1 MCALADPQPANH
13 QEIELSAITDS
24 PLETE
29 REEDRRAQGMAS
41 RFADARTQKN
51 SQISN
56 TVTFDT
62 VNEHC
67 AQPINSGLGDA
78 CKMEYITDKKLDKTL
93 NPARFSRRKEHRAQP
108 TMWDMEG
115 ARTQEYV
122 PDSNTVKYDGQNTR
136 GAQES
141 TPEFEDMRTRNVS
154 PGMTRAEI
162 HAKDIDT
169 QHDWHLKESDNSSD
183 IGSLITQAPEP
194 ESICATINAL
204 SSWVSS
210 IQPRESW
217 YLAGWIRDSP
227 IEFLVDPGA
236 VVSAI
241 SRQCY
246 EKLLETNAILTPMK
260 AIHMELEAANKSD
273 MSVHGICNLD
283 LSVHGLVIN
292 MDALVVDLNCNAILG
307 MDVLGDAS
315 KLPFILDLVGGTLS
329 GGGYET
335 IQLHRFQAATECF
348 AETTESVC
356 IPPHSEVMLWA
367 KLKTNNGRRGPTAG
381 VVLALQSFVQEFG
394 LLVGRSLVC
403 ADVDDWRVPIL
414 IYNSDPCTMQ
424 PADCLCN
431 PIIVPAHTRIARVEE
446 IQAIQ
451 HIGSR
456 NIDTNTEEN
465 TLPPH
470 LIDVLDAATEL
481 TPIQRARAATLL
493 AKHVKTF
500 PAPGTPITGRTEAVM
515 HDIDTG
521 STRPI
526 RCNPRK
532 LSPKKIKIQ
541 QELVDKMLEEGQIE
555 HSVSAWSAPT
565 VLVTKKD
572 GTTRFCVDYRR
583 LNNST
588 KKDAFPLPRID
599 DSLNSLSGQSWFSTL
614 DLASGY
620 WQVKL
625 SEDAKPKTA
634 FATHSGLFQFAVMPF
649 GLCNAPATFERLM
662 SQVMRGLHW
671 KRCLVYIDDILVFG
685 HDFESALESLE
696 LVLIRVAEYGLQ
708 LKSTKCNLFRSSVP
722 FLGHIVGR
730 AGLECDPSKVSAV
743 ANWIPPTTT
752 KGVRE
757 FLGFTGYYRRFV
769 PDYSTVAQPLVRL
782 LGKDCKFHW
791 TDACQDAFM
800 ALRALLIKAPVLAFP
815 KEDLPYIVDTDA
827 SDYGIGGVLS
837 QCIEGTEHVI
847 AYYSKSLNP
856 AQQKYCTTR
865 RELLAVVATLDH
877 FKGYVWGPKF
887 LVRTDHAALVWLKNL
902 KNIQGMLAR
911 WLAKLQQFHFDI
923 IHRPGAQHGNA
934 DGLSRC
940 PQCDR
945 GTCAPI
951 KISVTSDPEQPYA
964 SSCVGSSLDSELI
977 PLESGET
984 CMAAVMLTQSANSKL
999 ITEAQMTDIDISIVR
1014 SWFIARKFPVRTQ
1027 EFAPASHDLKSYW
1040 IGRKSLFLDDNH
1052 ILWRN
1057 RSEKSLRAQLVVP
1070 RSLRD
1075 TVFNDSHHTTY
1086 GGHFGITHTHSKL
1099 QLHYFWPGM
1108 SDFVRDR
1115 ISACHKCVARK
1126 SPVNRHHPMGHV
1138 PVSGKFERV
1147 AMDLLDVSVISAK
1160 GFKYILV
1167 VCDYFTKYTEAYPLK
1182 DKTARSVVDALM
1194 DVWLPRYGFPLFLHS
1209 DQGKEFDNVM
1219 IHQLSELLG
1228 TVKTKTTPY
1237 HPRSDGLV
1245 ERFNRTLLAMLA
1257 MFVSQ
1262 EHDNWDDLL
1271 PFMMLAYNT
1280 TVHTST
1286 GYTPYRLVF
1295 GDECNLPGNLV
1306 HRELRADPPP
1316 GDPGTYAS
1324 WVQQALYESYDEVR
1338 AQQQRATH
1346 RQKRKYDSE
1355 AVARAFPINC
1365 WTLRYYPP
1373 ARKNKLCSPWIG
1385 PYKVVR
1391 APMEWVVGIQ
1401 LNADARIIYVHM
1413 DDLKRCAP
1421 PDPEPTWPDAARGT
1435 SVVVSTRAPSTLA
1448 RSDVTRGQSALI
1460 DTSNIGG
1467 SAHHTESTISGHTAL
1482 RAPTLSVFTN
1492 GAHHMGSSLSDQID
1506 VRAPEKDICEVKS
1519 DTVNNSMVNIYPA
1532 PTSTW
1537 DLQDENCLL
1546 SMKSPCSIDVQG
1558 YRFFTMER
1566 LFYALQLISLGDRKL
1581 IGQLAKYSRM
1591 DYVRKC
1597 VNTRFE
1603 MASSTLQNKWL
1614 DEQFHTWAQIISAR
1628 VLSDSA
1634 FKNALLDSAGSPLFD
1649 PEEPVYATAL
1659 TSARRLCVQGKTLRW
1674 PTWISIPTRVTRGR
1688 ALI

>member
-1 MCALADPQPANH
+1 METRTSRHKDLDHHSHQSSSPSPRNTVCVLSDHQPANH
-13 QEIELSAITDS
+13 KEFGLSVISEITEKAAVKAESSKEDCAQNNISEFESARTRRNSLESDTVRFEGQNEHCAQVNITKF
-24 PLETE
+24 E
-29 REEDRRAQGMAS
+29 
-41 RFADARTQKN
+41 DARTQK
-51 SQISN
+51 IS
-56 TVTFDT
+56 
-62 VNEHC
+62 
-67 AQPINSGLGDA
+67 S
-78 CKMEYITDKKLDKTL
+78 
-93 NPARFSRRKEHRAQP
+93 
-108 TMWDMEG
+108 
-115 ARTQEYV
+115 
-122 PDSNTVKYDGQNTR
+122 DSNTVVI
-136 GAQES
+136 E
-141 TPEFEDMRTRNVS
+141 
-154 PGMTRAEI
+154 AEI
-162 HAKDIDT
+162 HANNAET
-169 QHDWHLKESDNSSD
+169 QHVVQFEEAQDFSDT
-183 IGSLITQAPEP
+183 GSLITQAPQ
-194 ESICATINAL
+194 SQAIHATINAL
-204 SSWVSS
+204 STWVAA

-217 YLAGWIRDSP
+217 YLAGWIGDSP
-227 IEFLVDPGA
+227 IDFLVDPGA

-241 SRQCY
+241 SLQSY
-246 EKLLETNAILTPMK
+246 EKLMESNAKLTPMR

-273 MSVHGICNLD
+273 MSVHGMCNLE
-283 LSVHGLVIN
+283 LCVHGLIIN
-292 MDALVVDLNCNAILG
+292 IDALVVDLNCHAILG
-307 MDVLGDAS
+307 MDILGDAS
-315 KLPFILDLVGGTLS
+315 KLPFILDLVEGTLS

-348 AETTESVC
+348 AEMTDSVC

-367 KLKTNNGRRGPTAG
+367 KLKTNNGRRGPTPG
-381 VVLALQSFVQEFG
+381 VVLALQTFVQEFG
-394 LLVGRSLVC
+394 LLVGRSLVR
-403 ADVDDWRVPIL
+403 ADTDDWKIPIL
-414 IYNSDPCTMQ
+414 LYNSDPCTMK
-424 PADCLCN
+424 PADCTCN
-431 PIIVPAHTRIARVEE
+431 PVIIPAYTRMARVEE

-451 HIGSR
+451 HIGTR
-456 NIDTNTEEN
+456 GTEMNTVEAA
-465 TLPPH
+465 LPPH

-481 TPIQRARAATLL
+481 TSNQRARAAALL
-493 AKHVKTF
+493 AKHVSTF
-500 PAPGTPITGRTEAVM
+500 PAPGTPITGRTDAVM

-620 WQVKL
+620 WQVRL

-634 FATHSGLFQFAVMPF
+634 FATYSGLFQFSVMPF

-662 SQVMRGLHW
+662 SQVMCGLHW

-685 HDFESALESLE
+685 NDFESALQSLE

-743 ANWIPPTTT
+743 ANWIPPSTI

-757 FLGFTGYYRRFV
+757 FLGFAGYYRRFV

-782 LGKDCKFHW
+782 LGKDCKFKW

-800 ALRALLIKAPVLAFP
+800 ALLALLIKAPVLAFP

-856 AQQKYCTTR
+856 VQQKYCTTR

-887 LVRTDHAALVWLKNL
+887 VVRTDHAALVWLKNL

-911 WLAKLQQFHFDI
+911 WLAKLQQFHFEI
-923 IHRPGAQHGNA
+923 IHRPGTQHGNA

-940 PQCDR
+940 PQCER
-945 GTCAPI
+945 GACAPNI
-951 KISVTSDPEQPYA
+951 NSTPSDPEQPYA
-964 SSCVGSSLDSELI
+964 SSCIGSSLDSELI

-984 CMAAVMLTQSANSKL
+984 CIAAVMIAQSENSQL
-999 ITEAQMTDIDISIVR
+999 ITSAQMIDSDITIVR
-1014 SWFIARKFPVRTQ
+1014 NWFIEGKFPARTQ
-1027 EFAPASHDLKSYW
+1027 DFAPASFELKAYW
-1040 IGRKSLFLDDNH
+1040 IGRKSLFLDDRN

-1057 RSEKSLRAQLVVP
+1057 RSETGSRAQLIVP
-1070 RSLRD
+1070 KTMRD
-1075 TVFNDSHHTTY
+1075 TLFNDSHHTTY

-1099 QLHYFWPGM
+1099 QLHYYWPGM
-1108 SDFVRDR
+1108 SDFVKDR

-1126 SPVNRHHPMGHV
+1126 SPINRHHPMGHV
-1138 PVSGKFERV
+1138 PVSGRFERV

-1160 GFKYILV
+1160 GYKYILV

-1182 DKTARSVVDALM
+1182 DKMARSVADALM
-1194 DVWLPRYGFPLFLHS
+1194 DLWLPRYGFPLFLHS
-1209 DQGKEFDNVM
+1209 DQGKEFDNAM
-1219 IHQLSELLG
+1219 IHTLSELLG

-1245 ERFNRTLLAMLA
+1245 KRFNRTLLAMLA

-1286 GYTPYRLVF
+1286 GFTPYRLVF

-1306 HRELRADPPP
+1306 HRELCIDPPP

-1338 AQQQRATH
+1338 AQQKRATH
-1346 RQKRKYDSE
+1346 RQKRNYDSK
-1355 AVARAFPINC
+1355 AVARAFPIGC

-1385 PYKVVR
+1385 P
-1391 APMEWVVGIQ
+1391 
-1401 LNADARIIYVHM
+1401 
-1413 DDLKRCAP
+1413 
-1421 PDPEPTWPDAARGT
+1421 
-1435 SVVVSTRAPSTLA
+1435 
-1448 RSDVTRGQSALI
+1448 
-1460 DTSNIGG
+1460 
-1467 SAHHTESTISGHTAL
+1467 
-1482 RAPTLSVFTN
+1482 
-1492 GAHHMGSSLSDQID
+1492 
-1506 VRAPEKDICEVKS
+1506 
-1519 DTVNNSMVNIYPA
+1519 
-1532 PTSTW
+1532 
-1537 DLQDENCLL
+1537 
-1546 SMKSPCSIDVQG
+1546 
-1558 YRFFTMER
+1558 
-1566 LFYALQLISLGDRKL
+1566 
-1581 IGQLAKYSRM
+1581 
-1591 DYVRKC
+1591 
-1597 VNTRFE
+1597 
-1603 MASSTLQNKWL
+1603 
-1614 DEQFHTWAQIISAR
+1614 
-1628 VLSDSA
+1628 
-1634 FKNALLDSAGSPLFD
+1634 
-1649 PEEPVYATAL
+1649 
-1659 TSARRLCVQGKTLRW
+1659 
-1674 PTWISIPTRVTRGR
+1674 
-1688 ALI
+1688 

>member
-1 MCALADPQPANH
+1 
-13 QEIELSAITDS
+13 
-24 PLETE
+24 
-29 REEDRRAQGMAS
+29 
-41 RFADARTQKN
+41 
-51 SQISN
+51 
-56 TVTFDT
+56 
-62 VNEHC
+62 
-67 AQPINSGLGDA
+67 
-78 CKMEYITDKKLDKTL
+78 
-93 NPARFSRRKEHRAQP
+93 
-108 TMWDMEG
+108 
-115 ARTQEYV
+115 
-122 PDSNTVKYDGQNTR
+122 
-136 GAQES
+136 
-141 TPEFEDMRTRNVS
+141 
-154 PGMTRAEI
+154 
-162 HAKDIDT
+162 
-169 QHDWHLKESDNSSD
+169 
-183 IGSLITQAPEP
+183 
-194 ESICATINAL
+194 
-204 SSWVSS
+204 
-210 IQPRESW
+210 
-217 YLAGWIRDSP
+217 
-227 IEFLVDPGA
+227 
-236 VVSAI
+236 
-241 SRQCY
+241 
-246 EKLLETNAILTPMK
+246 
-260 AIHMELEAANKSD
+260 
-273 MSVHGICNLD
+273 
-283 LSVHGLVIN
+283 
-292 MDALVVDLNCNAILG
+292 
-307 MDVLGDAS
+307 
-315 KLPFILDLVGGTLS
+315 
-329 GGGYET
+329 
-335 IQLHRFQAATECF
+335 
-348 AETTESVC
+348 
-356 IPPHSEVMLWA
+356 
-367 KLKTNNGRRGPTAG
+367 
-381 VVLALQSFVQEFG
+381 
-394 LLVGRSLVC
+394 
-403 ADVDDWRVPIL
+403 
-414 IYNSDPCTMQ
+414 
-424 PADCLCN
+424 
-431 PIIVPAHTRIARVEE
+431 
-446 IQAIQ
+446 
-451 HIGSR
+451 
-456 NIDTNTEEN
+456 
-465 TLPPH
+465 
-470 LIDVLDAATEL
+470 
-481 TPIQRARAATLL
+481 
-493 AKHVKTF
+493 
-500 PAPGTPITGRTEAVM
+500 
-515 HDIDTG
+515 
-521 STRPI
+521 
-526 RCNPRK
+526 
-532 LSPKKIKIQ
+532 
-541 QELVDKMLEEGQIE
+541 
-555 HSVSAWSAPT
+555 
-565 VLVTKKD
+565 
-572 GTTRFCVDYRR
+572 
-583 LNNST
+583 
-588 KKDAFPLPRID
+588 
-599 DSLNSLSGQSWFSTL
+599 
-614 DLASGY
+614 
-620 WQVKL
+620 
-625 SEDAKPKTA
+625 
-634 FATHSGLFQFAVMPF
+634 
-649 GLCNAPATFERLM
+649 
-662 SQVMRGLHW
+662 
-671 KRCLVYIDDILVFG
+671 
-685 HDFESALESLE
+685 
-696 LVLIRVAEYGLQ
+696 
-708 LKSTKCNLFRSSVP
+708 
-722 FLGHIVGR
+722 
-730 AGLECDPSKVSAV
+730 
-743 ANWIPPTTT
+743 
-752 KGVRE
+752 
-757 FLGFTGYYRRFV
+757 
-769 PDYSTVAQPLVRL
+769 
-782 LGKDCKFHW
+782 
-791 TDACQDAFM
+791 
-800 ALRALLIKAPVLAFP
+800 
-815 KEDLPYIVDTDA
+815 
-827 SDYGIGGVLS
+827 
-837 QCIEGTEHVI
+837 
-847 AYYSKSLNP
+847 
-856 AQQKYCTTR
+856 
-865 RELLAVVATLDH
+865 
-877 FKGYVWGPKF
+877 
-887 LVRTDHAALVWLKNL
+887 
-902 KNIQGMLAR
+902 
-911 WLAKLQQFHFDI
+911 
-923 IHRPGAQHGNA
+923 
-934 DGLSRC
+934 
-940 PQCDR
+940 
-945 GTCAPI
+945 
-951 KISVTSDPEQPYA
+951 
-964 SSCVGSSLDSELI
+964 
-977 PLESGET
+977 
-984 CMAAVMLTQSANSKL
+984 
-999 ITEAQMTDIDISIVR
+999 
-1014 SWFIARKFPVRTQ
+1014 
-1027 EFAPASHDLKSYW
+1027 
-1040 IGRKSLFLDDNH
+1040 
-1052 ILWRN
+1052 
-1057 RSEKSLRAQLVVP
+1057 
-1070 RSLRD
+1070 
-1075 TVFNDSHHTTY
+1075 
-1086 GGHFGITHTHSKL
+1086 
-1099 QLHYFWPGM
+1099 M

-1115 ISACHKCVARK
+1115 ISACHKCVAMK

-1346 RQKRKYDSE
+1346 RQKRNYDSK

-1448 RSDVTRGQSALI
+1448 RSNVTRGQSALI
-1460 DTSNIGG
+1460 DTSNIRG

-1506 VRAPEKDICEVKS
+1506 VRAPESDICEVKS

-1628 VLSDSA
+1628 VLTDSA